1 MNIEKDNKIKDLVNT
16 SLEKIRSMVDV
27 NCVIGETVS
36 LPDNS
41 ALIPITKVTVDFL
54 AGGGE
59 YSDLNAKRNS
69 ADFPMAGGTGGGYTV
84 NPIGFFVLKD
94 NKFKLI
100 HADKSSAYMTL
111 LKSVTEIM
119 KKMANKDN

>member
-41 ALIPITKVTVDFL
+41 ALIPITKVTVGFL